1 MGLGSSFGIAAETGN
16 NIVTDGLVFYIDPA
30 YKISTTPSND
40 TVKSFN
46 IVNTAQSGSYNSSG
60 MYDSSTITPSFEFN
74 GTKGIYIDVFKTET
88 GINQYTWN
96 LWVKSPPSVSSYDL
110 IMTTDYSY
118 LYLSFFGTQITFD
131 SDITGVDRFFDY
143 TASTWYHLVVCVDG
157 VANTTK
163 CYVNTSEEHS
173 DIAAD
178 TLDGHRL
185 LLGQWYNGSHRLTN
199 GNIGP
204 VQIYNRALS
213 AKEVLQNY
221 NAQKE
226 RFGF

>member
-16 NIVTDGLVFYIDPA
+16 NIVTNGLVFYIDPA

-46 IVNTAQSGSYNSSG
+46 IVNTAQSGSLTTSG
-60 MYDSSTITPSFEFN
+60 MYDSSTITPSFAFDGSN
-74 GTKGIYIDVFKTET
+74 AIYIDEFKTQT
-88 GINQYTWN
+88 GVNQYTWN
-96 LWVKSPPSVSSYDL
+96 LWVKSPSSVSSYDL
-110 IMTTDYSY
+110 IMSTDYSY

-131 SDITGVDRFFDY
+131 SNVTGVDRFFDH
-143 TASTWYHLVVCVDG
+143 TASTWYNLVVCVDG

-163 CYVNTSEEHS
+163 CYVNATEEHS

-185 LLGQWYNGSHRLTN
+185 FLGQWYNGSHRLTN
-199 GNIGP
+199 GNMGP

>member
-16 NIVTDGLVFYIDPA
+16 NIVTNGLLFYIDPA

-74 GTKGIYIDVFKTET
+74 GTKGIYIDVFKTQT
-88 GINQYTWN
+88 GVNQYTWN

-110 IMTTDYSY
+110 IMSTDYSY

-131 SDITGVDRFFDY
+131 SNVTGVDRFFDHA
-143 TASTWYHLVVCVDG
+143 ASTWYHLVVCVDG

-185 LLGQWYNGSHRLTN
+185 WLGQWYNGSHRLTN

-204 VQIYNRALS
+204 VQIYNRALTAS
-213 AKEVLQNY
+213 EVLQNY

>member
-16 NIVTDGLVFYIDPA
+16 NIVTNGLVFYIDPA

-60 MYDSSTITPSFEFN
+60 MYDSSTITPSFAFEGSN
-74 GTKGIYIDVFKTET
+74 AIYIYEFKTQT
-88 GINQYTWN
+88 GVNQYTWN
-96 LWVKSPPSVSSYDL
+96 LWVKSPSSVSSYDL
-110 IMTTDYSY
+110 IMSTDYSY
-118 LYLSFFGTQITFD
+118 LYLSFFGSQITFD
-131 SDITGVDRFFDY
+131 SNITGVDRFFDHA
-143 TASTWYHLVVCVDG
+143 ASTWYHLVVCVDG

-163 CYVNTSEEHS
+163 CYVNATEEHS

-185 LLGQWYNGSHRLTN
+185 FLGQWYNGSHRLTN
-199 GNIGP
+199 GNMGP